1 MQLIF
6 PTQTYSFHQRKIST
20 YSPQNVDKILLQCKT
35 STYGP
40 QNVEEI
46 LHQRKTSTYGPQNVE
61 GIPHQQHTKKR
72 AASTAALHI
81 TVGKIL
87 VVHLLKVLN

>member
-1 MQLIF
+1 MQIIF
-6 PTQTYSFHQRKIST
+6 PTQTYSFHQRKISMH
-20 YSPQNVDKILLQCKT
+20 SPQNVDKILLQCKT

-46 LHQRKTSTYGPQNVE
+46 LHQRKTSTYGPQNVDK
-61 GIPHQQHTKKR
+61 ILHQLPQKR

-81 TVGKIL
+81 SVGKIL